1 MHYKLVK
8 GTEVV
13 DALAELSCV
22 KYNRLAKRPLRCGED
37 ESPGGVITSDGSTIY
52 HVDGWAELD
61 GYDTVHL
68 FEISKV
74 EYDALR
80 EQLDSNV
87 IPEDSSLEE
96 LAEEEEKTAAQI
108 LKEQIDKVAKQAAGF
123 AGAPEDAFIATQNYA
138 KGSVIIVGGSV
149 YKTVRNVER
158 GAKIV
163 PYLNVVQ
170 TNLAEIIS
178 ES

>member
-8 GTEVV
+8 GTDVV
-13 DALAELSCV
+13 DVLIELSCV

-68 FEISKV
+68 YEISKV
-74 EYDALR
+74 EYDSLR

-87 IPEDSSLEE
+87 IPEDYSLEE
-96 LAEEEEKTAAQI
+96 PAEEEEKTAAQV
-108 LKEQIDKVAKQAAGF
+108 LKEQIDKVDGQVALAARF
-123 AGAPEDAFIATQNYA
+123 A
-138 KGSVIIVGGSV
+138 SV
-149 YKTVRNVER
+149 
-158 GAKIV
+158 
-163 PYLNVVQ
+163 
-170 TNLAEIIS
+170 
-178 ES
+178 

>member
-1 MHYKLVK
+1 MHYKIIK
-8 GTEVV
+8 DTKVV
-13 DALAELSCV
+13 DVMDVLSCV
-22 KYNRLAKRPLRCGED
+22 RYDRLAKMAVRCQAD

-68 FEISKV
+68 YEISKV

-87 IPEDSSLEE
+87 IPEDNSLEE
-96 LAEEEEKTAAQI
+96 PAEEEEKTAAQI

-170 TNLAEIIS
+170 TNLSEMIS

>member
-22 KYNRLAKRPLRCGED
+22 KYNRLAKSPLRCGED

-68 FEISKV
+68 YEISKV

-80 EQLDSNV
+80 EQLDCNI
-87 IPEDSSLEE
+87 IPEDTSLEE
-96 LAEEEEKTAAQI
+96 PEEEEGKTAAQV
-108 LKEQIDKVAKQAAGF
+108 LKEQIDKVDGQVALAARF
-123 AGAPEDAFIATQNYA
+123 A
-138 KGSVIIVGGSV
+138 SV
-149 YKTVRNVER
+149 
-158 GAKIV
+158 
-163 PYLNVVQ
+163 
-170 TNLAEIIS
+170 
-178 ES
+178 

>member
-1 MHYKLVK
+1 MHYKMVK

-13 DALAELSCV
+13 DVLTELSCV

-68 FEISKV
+68 YEISKV

-80 EQLDSNV
+80 EQLDCNI
-87 IPEDSSLEE
+87 IPEDTSLEE
-96 LAEEEEKTAAQI
+96 PEEEEEKTAAQV
-108 LKEQIDKVAKQAAGF
+108 LKEQIDKVDGQVALAARF
-123 AGAPEDAFIATQNYA
+123 A
-138 KGSVIIVGGSV
+138 SV
-149 YKTVRNVER
+149 
-158 GAKIV
+158 
-163 PYLNVVQ
+163 
-170 TNLAEIIS
+170 
-178 ES
+178 